1 MKKIGIVDDS
11 KPFVLLVRQLLES
24 ENVVVEA
31 FEDAIEFFRIP
42 SRIPS
47 YDLIILD
54 INLPDRD
61 GLDVLAQLKRTDALR
76 DVPVLL
82 LSGDSRPEMVRKGVR
97 SGAIDFL
104 TKPIDP
110 PQLVER
116 VLGHLGI
123 VDADEEESIQEEVD
137 QHEEANEQESTD
149 PVTESTASD
158 DSAERS

>member
-11 KPFVLLVRQLLES
+11 NPFVMLVRQLLEP
-24 ENVVVEA
+24 EDVLVESY
-31 FEDAIEFFRIP
+31 EDAAEFFRIP
-42 SRIPS
+42 SRITG

-54 INLPDRD
+54 INLPNRD
-61 GLDVLAQLKRTDALR
+61 GLDVLDQLKRNAATR
-76 DVPVLL
+76 DIPVLL

-116 VLGHLGI
+116 VMGHLG
-123 VDADEEESIQEEVD
+123 VCEPQQEAIEGEASAPSAQVQTTQAEVPNAGTK
-137 QHEEANEQESTD
+137 HS
-149 PVTESTASD
+149 
-158 DSAERS
+158 